1 VGANGVS
8 TDDATNNPH
17 FAIYASADNVQSTK
31 VTINLISNQTTVAV
45 SKIMDTSSGR
55 LINKGDEIVLQA
67 SVTNP
72 SGVTA

>member
-1 VGANGVS
+1 VGANGIS
-8 TDDATNNPH
+8 TADATNYPH
-17 FAIYASADNVQSTK
+17 FAIFASVGSVQSTK
-31 VTINLISNQTTVAV
+31 VTINLISNQTTLAV